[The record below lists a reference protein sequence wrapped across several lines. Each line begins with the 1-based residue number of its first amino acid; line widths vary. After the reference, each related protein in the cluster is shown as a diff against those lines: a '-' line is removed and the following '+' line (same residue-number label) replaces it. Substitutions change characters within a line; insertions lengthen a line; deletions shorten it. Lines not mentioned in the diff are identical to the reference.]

1 MDAKKFVDKDGN
13 SVWTK
18 ETTDGRTQTSVCVE
32 TTVESIDFNTG
43 YINEEKA
50 LMWIKGTNTETVVKQ
65 QASVIAMINKG
76 TLATYRAFS
85 KTPFYEGQAEDI
97 NPTTEVALGRY
108 SQVRLCP
115 AEKRAELHRQF
126 VVVEE
131 VAKEETPKVAQ

>member
-32 TTVESIDFNTG
+32 TTLESIDFNTG

-50 LMWIKGTNTETVVKQ
+50 LMWIKGTNTETVLKQ
-65 QASVIAMINKG
+65 QDSVIKMINKG
-76 TLATYRAFS
+76 QVATYRAFS

-115 AEKRAELHRQF
+115 AEKRAELHRQY

-131 VAKEETPKVAQ
+131 VAKEPEVKVN